1 MSERSLQ
8 IPKTFGNPIPD
19 ATEHDS
25 AVGVMPFPSFG
36 NTLPGLSHSR
46 FGTLGHPF
54 RNSRTPCTKH
64 SHPRY
69 EGLVSSLRRTDVTRY
84 EMSCP

>member
-46 FGTLGHPF
+46 FGTLGHPV
-54 RNSRTPCTKH
+54 RSTRIPVTKVWCPH
-64 SHPRY
+64 Y

>member
-36 NTLPGLSHSR
+36 NTLPGLSVGIQILKRVICITFLNIIHTR
-46 FGTLGHPF
+46 FG
-54 RNSRTPCTKH
+54 
-64 SHPRY
+64 
-69 EGLVSSLRRTDVTRY
+69 
-84 EMSCP
+84 